1 MFNNLKTK
9 SALSFSDTF
18 AGLNRDYSDRMK
30 EPTVLAAANMISSAL
45 ANIPMYYTRNDK
57 EYKPTMLDASQNP
70 NPYQTMPELLS
81 QIGILLAVY
90 RQCYLV
96 YETVGVGRETRISR
110 IECLDQPGQVS
121 IEKTPNGPVYRGVD
135 NYGRPVSSNVLH
147 LKLNSRYLDKTMD
160 ILDHGKS
167 SIDFSMS
174 CSNNAKKYFDRS
186 GRDLPSGFVVYD
198 HDLNVEEMADYS
210 KAVNSVKEGDGSYV
224 VFGGGAKIYNN
235 TSTLRDSQFI
245 ESRGNSTREIAAM
258 LGIPLPMLGIQDATY
273 KSFNEILR
281 AFFTYSI
288 GPILTLIETKLN
300 SVSGGK
306 VKMKFDH
313 SSFLRADPQTM
324 AAYARDTLTTG
335 IISVNEARQTLGF
348 DQIDGGDVFA
358 IQTNNLTFGKFGDK
372 PAENPSLN
380 NSDKQ
385 TVSEVNNEPEQTP
398 PGVQA

>member
-1 MFNNLKTK
+1 MFNHKFRTK
-9 SALSFSDTF
+9 SALSFTETF
-18 AGLNRDYSDRMK
+18 GSVKDYSDRMK

-57 EYKPTMLDASQNP
+57 EYKPSLLDASQTP

-81 QIGILLAVY
+81 QIGTMLAVY
-90 RQCYLV
+90 RQCFLT
-96 YETVGVGRETRISR
+96 YESVGVGRELRISR
-110 IECLDQPGQVS
+110 IECLDQPNQIS
-121 IEKTPNGPVYRGVD
+121 IEKTPNGPIYRGVD
-135 NYGRPVSSNVLH
+135 NYGRKVGTNILH
-147 LKLNSRYLDKTMD
+147 LKLNSRYLERSMD
-160 ILDHGKS
+160 ILEHGKS
-167 SIDFSMS
+167 SVDFSLS
-174 CSNNAKKYFDRS
+174 SISNAKKYFERS

-198 HDLNVEEMADYS
+198 QDLNVEEMADYS
-210 KAVNSVKEGDGSYV
+210 KAVNNVKEGDGSYV

-235 TSTLRDSQFI
+235 TANLRDSQFI
-245 ESRGNSTREIAAM
+245 ESRGNSTREIASM
-258 LGIPLPMLGIQDATY
+258 LGIPLPMLGVQDPTY

-306 VKMKFDH
+306 VLMKFDH

-348 DQIDGGDVFA
+348 DAIEGGDVFA
-358 IQTNNLTFGKFGDK
+358 IQTNNLTFGQFGDK
-372 PAENPSLN
+372 PAQNTPLN
-380 NSDKQ
+380 NSEQQ
-385 TVSEVNNEPEQTP
+385 TVSEVNNEPEKAP
-398 PGVQA
+398 A